1 VIVGFANPLRPIE
14 NLLTSLLEWFHGTAG
29 LSWAWSIVALVVLV
43 RIVLVPVMI
52 RQIHSMQN
60 LQAHAPEMKEIQQ
73 RWKHDKQRQNEE
85 LMKFYRE
92 NKINPASSCLPIVLQ
107 IPIFISL
114 FYVLKDFEREIF
126 PNYPGSSLEF
136 LGLVDITQSTVESW
150 GPLLLAI
157 YVASQ
162 LTSSYYMSIS
172 MQKAQRILMM
182 VLPIVFIPFIL
193 RFPAGLMLYWMTTNL
208 WTTGQ
213 GFVTRRLMP
222 RPNAGIAG
230 PKRSS
235 RTAPKEEP
243 MPAAQ
248 KAKQQPGQKQAR
260 SESADGAG
268 RPVAGPPRRVKRKRS
283 GGGRRR

>member
-1 VIVGFANPLRPIE
+1 MILGFSNPLKPLE
-14 NLLTSLLEWFHGTAG
+14 DVLTSILEWLHGSVG

-43 RIVLVPVMI
+43 RIVLVPVMV

-73 RWKHDKQRQNEE
+73 RWKHDRQRQNEE

-92 NKINPASSCLPIVLQ
+92 NKINPAASCLPILLQ

-136 LGLVDITQSTVESW
+136 LGLVDITAPTIESW
-150 GPLLLAI
+150 GPVLLVI

-162 LTSSYYMSIS
+162 LTSSYYMSAS
-172 MQKAQRILMM
+172 MQKAQRILML

-193 RFPAGLMLYWMTTNL
+193 RFPSGLMIYWMTTNL

-222 RPNAGIAG
+222 RPVTGAA
-230 PKRSS
+230 KKSS
-235 RTAPKEEP
+235 RTPPKDEP
-243 MPAAQ
+243 KPASQATRRG
-248 KAKQQPGQKQAR
+248 GQGAAD
-260 SESADGAG
+260 SGTADGSSRA
-268 RPVAGPPRRVKRKRS
+268 VAGPPRRVKRKRS

>member
-1 VIVGFANPLRPIE
+1 VILGFSNPLKPLE
-14 NLLTSLLEWFHGTAG
+14 DVLTSILEWLHGSVG

-43 RIVLVPVMI
+43 RIVLVPVMV

-73 RWKHDKQRQNEE
+73 RWKHDRQRQNEE

-92 NKINPASSCLPIVLQ
+92 NKINPAASCLPILLQ

-136 LGLVDITQSTVESW
+136 LGLVDITAPTIESW
-150 GPLLLAI
+150 GPVLLVI

-162 LTSSYYMSIS
+162 LTSSYYMSAS
-172 MQKAQRILMM
+172 MQKAQRILML

-193 RFPAGLMLYWMTTNL
+193 RFPSGLMIYWMTTNL

-222 RPNAGIAG
+222 RPVTGAA
-230 PKRSS
+230 KKSS
-235 RTAPKEEP
+235 RTPPKDEP
-243 MPAAQ
+243 KPASQA
-248 KAKQQPGQKQAR
+248 ARRGGQGA
-260 SESADGAG
+260 ADSGTADVSS
-268 RPVAGPPRRVKRKRS
+268 RAVAGPPRRVKRKRS

>member
-1 VIVGFANPLRPIE
+1 MILGFSNPLKPLE
-14 NLLTSLLEWFHGTAG
+14 DVLTSILEWLHGSVG

-43 RIVLVPVMI
+43 RIVLVPVMV

-73 RWKHDKQRQNEE
+73 RWKHDRQRQNEE

-92 NKINPASSCLPIVLQ
+92 NKINPAASCLPILLQ

-136 LGLVDITQSTVESW
+136 LGLVDITAPTIESW
-150 GPLLLAI
+150 GPVLLLI

-172 MQKAQRILMM
+172 MQKAQRILML
-182 VLPIVFIPFIL
+182 VLPIVFIPFVL

-222 RPNAGIAG
+222 RAVTATA
-230 PKRSS
+230 KRSS
-235 RTAPKEEP
+235 RTPAKDEPK
-243 MPAAQ
+243 PAAEG
-248 KAKQQPGQKQAR
+248 ANRRGGQAAAGA
-260 SESADGAG
+260 ADGSG
-268 RPVAGPPRRVKRKRS
+268 RAVAGPPRRVKRKRS

>member
-1 VIVGFANPLRPIE
+1 
-14 NLLTSLLEWFHGTAG
+14 
-29 LSWAWSIVALVVLV
+29 
-43 RIVLVPVMI
+43 
-52 RQIHSMQN
+52 
-60 LQAHAPEMKEIQQ
+60 
-73 RWKHDKQRQNEE
+73 
-85 LMKFYRE
+85 MKFYRE

-114 FYVLKDFEREIF
+114 FYVLKDFEKEIF

-136 LGLVDITQSTVESW
+136 LGLVDITQPTIESW
-150 GPLLLAI
+150 GPVLLLV

-172 MQKAQRILMM
+172 MQKAQRILMLI
-182 VLPIVFIPFIL
+182 LPIVFIPFVL
-193 RFPAGLMLYWMTTNL
+193 RFPAGLMIYWMTTNL

-222 RPNAGIAG
+222 RPDLSAL
-230 PKRSS
+230 KRSS
-235 RTAPKEEP
+235 RTPPKEEP
-243 MPAAQ
+243 APTDAVAQ
-248 KAKQQPGQKQAR
+248 RSGKQQ
-260 SESADGAG
+260 SAKSAEGSGPG

>member
-1 VIVGFANPLRPIE
+1 MILVFNPLRPIE
-14 NLLTSLLEWFHGTAG
+14 DLLTNLLEWFHSTAG

-43 RIVLVPVMI
+43 RIVLVPVMV

-73 RWKHDKQRQNEE
+73 RWKHDRQRQNEE

-92 NKINPASSCLPIVLQ
+92 NKINPAASCLPIVLQ

-126 PNYPGSSLEF
+126 PSYPGSSLEF
-136 LGLVDITQSTVESW
+136 LGLVDITAPTIESW
-150 GPLLLAI
+150 GPVLLLI

-162 LTSSYYMSIS
+162 LTSSYYMSAS
-172 MQKAQRILMM
+172 MQKAQRILLL
-182 VLPIVFIPFIL
+182 VLPIVFIPFVL

-222 RPNAGIAG
+222 RAVTAAA
-230 PKRSS
+230 KRSS
-235 RTAPKEEP
+235 RTPAKDEP
-243 MPAAQ
+243 TPAAQ
-248 KAKQQPGQKQAR
+248 GANRRGGQGAV
-260 SESADGAG
+260 ESADGSG
-268 RPVAGPPRRVKRKRS
+268 RTVAGPPRRVKRKRS

>member
-1 VIVGFANPLRPIE
+1 MILGFTNPLKPLE
-14 NLLTSLLEWFHGTAG
+14 DVLTSILEWLHGTAG

-43 RIVLVPVMI
+43 RIVLVPVMV

-73 RWKHDKQRQNEE
+73 RWKHDRQRQNEE

-92 NKINPASSCLPIVLQ
+92 NKINPAASCLPIVLQ

-136 LGLVDITQSTVESW
+136 LGLVDITEPTIESW
-150 GPLLLAI
+150 GPVLLI
-157 YVASQ
+157 VYVASQ
-162 LTSSYYMSIS
+162 LTSSYYMAAS

-182 VLPIVFIPFIL
+182 VLPIVFIPFVL
-193 RFPAGLMLYWMTTNL
+193 RFPAGLMIYWMTTNL

-222 RPNAGIAG
+222 RPNLDA
-230 PKRSS
+230 KRSS
-235 RTAPKEEP
+235 RTPAKDEPKP
-243 MPAAQ
+243 PPQ
-248 KAKQQPGQKQAR
+248 KAKQGTGQKEPAPQ
-260 SESADGAG
+260 SADGTTRA
-268 RPVAGPPRRVKRKRS
+268 VAGPPRRVKRKRS

>member
-1 VIVGFANPLRPIE
+1 MILGFSNPLKPLEDI
-14 NLLTSLLEWFHGTAG
+14 LTSILEWLHGSVG

-43 RIVLVPVMI
+43 RIVLVPVMV

-73 RWKHDKQRQNEE
+73 RWKHDRQRQNEE
-85 LMKFYRE
+85 LMKFYRD
-92 NKINPASSCLPIVLQ
+92 NKINPAASCLPILLQ

-136 LGLVDITQSTVESW
+136 LGLVDITAPTIESW
-150 GPLLLAI
+150 GPVLLLI

-172 MQKAQRILMM
+172 MQKAQRILML
-182 VLPIVFIPFIL
+182 VLPIVFIPFVL

-222 RPNAGIAG
+222 RPNLEAA
-230 PKRSS
+230 KRTS
-235 RTAPKEEP
+235 RTPAKDEPKP
-243 MPAAQ
+243 PPQ
-248 KAKQQPGQKQAR
+248 KAKQGTGQKEPAPQ
-260 SESADGAG
+260 SADGTTRA
-268 RPVAGPPRRVKRKRS
+268 VAGPPRRVKRKRS

>member
-1 VIVGFANPLRPIE
+1 MIVGFTNPLRPIE
-14 NLLTSLLEWFHGTAG
+14 NLLTSLLEWFHGTVG

-73 RWKHDKQRQNEE
+73 RWKHDRQRQNEE

-126 PNYPGSSLEF
+126 PSYPGSSLEF
-136 LGLVDITQSTVESW
+136 LGLVDITQPTIESW
-150 GPLLLAI
+150 GPVLLFV

-172 MQKAQRILMM
+172 MQKAQRILML

-193 RFPAGLMLYWMTTNL
+193 RFPAGLMIYWMTTNL

-222 RPNAGIAG
+222 RPDTSAL
-230 PKRSS
+230 KRSS
-235 RTAPKEEP
+235 RTPPKDEPVPTEEP
-243 MPAAQ
+243 KQ
-248 KAKQQPGQKQAR
+248 RSGKQQPAKP
-260 SESADGAG
+260 ADGSG

>member
-1 VIVGFANPLRPIE
+1 VIVGFNPLRPIE
-14 NLLTSLLEWFHGTAG
+14 DLLTNLLEWFHGSVG
-29 LSWAWSIVALVVLV
+29 LTWAWSIVALVVLV
-43 RIVLVPVMI
+43 RIVLVPVTV

-92 NKINPASSCLPIVLQ
+92 NKINPAASCLPIVLQ
-107 IPIFISL
+107 IPIFIAL

-126 PNYPGSSLEF
+126 PNYPESSLEF
-136 LGLVDITQSTVESW
+136 LGLVDITEPTIDGW
-150 GPLLLAI
+150 GPLLLVV

-162 LTSSYYMSIS
+162 LTSSYYMSTS
-172 MQKAQRILMM
+172 MQKAQRILLL

-193 RFPAGLMLYWMTTNL
+193 NFPAGLMVYWLTTNL

-222 RPNAGIAG
+222 KPVLATAE
-230 PKRSS
+230 KRSS
-235 RTAPKEEP
+235 RTPPKDAPKPE
-243 MPAAQ
+243 
-248 KAKQQPGQKQAR
+248 AKGSGSGAK
-260 SESADGAG
+260 DGAAG
-268 RPVAGPPRRVKRKRS
+268 GAPVVAGPPRRVKRKRS

>member
-1 VIVGFANPLRPIE
+1 
-14 NLLTSLLEWFHGTAG
+14 
-29 LSWAWSIVALVVLV
+29 
-43 RIVLVPVMI
+43 

-73 RWKHDKQRQNEE
+73 RWKHDRQRQNEE

-126 PNYPGSSLEF
+126 PSYPGSSLEF
-136 LGLVDITQSTVESW
+136 LGLVDITQPTIESW
-150 GPLLLAI
+150 GPLLLAV

-193 RFPAGLMLYWMTTNL
+193 RFPAGLMIYWMTTNL

-222 RPNAGIAG
+222 RPNVGAAA
-230 PKRSS
+230 PRRSS
-235 RTAPKEEP
+235 RTASKEEP
-243 MPAAQ
+243 QPAASN
-248 KAKQQPGQKQAR
+248 AKRQSGQKQPKP
-260 SESADGAG
+260 ESADGAA
-268 RPVAGPPRRVKRKRS
+268 RTVAGPPRRVKRKRS

>member
-1 VIVGFANPLRPIE
+1 VIVGFNPLKPIE
-14 NLLTSLLEWFHGTAG
+14 DLLTSLLEWFHGTAG

-43 RIVLVPVMI
+43 RIVLVPVTV

-107 IPIFISL
+107 IPIFIAL
-114 FYVLKDFEREIF
+114 FYVLRDFEDEIF
-126 PNYPGSSLEF
+126 PQYPESTLEF
-136 LGLVDITQSTVESW
+136 LGLVDITEPTIDGW
-150 GPLLLAI
+150 GPVLLVV

-162 LTSSYYMSIS
+162 LTSSYYMSSS
-172 MQKAQRILMM
+172 MQRAQRILLM

-193 RFPAGLMLYWMTTNL
+193 NFPAGLMVYWLTTNL

-222 RPNAGIAG
+222 KPVTDTGE
-230 PKRSS
+230 KRSS
-235 RTAPKEEP
+235 RTPPKDAPKETP
-243 MPAAQ
+243 APAA
-248 KAKQQPGQKQAR
+248 KAGASK
-260 SESADGAG
+260 DGA
-268 RPVAGPPRRVKRKRS
+268 PVVAGPPRRVKRKRS

>member
-1 VIVGFANPLRPIE
+1 MILGFSNPLKPLE
-14 NLLTSLLEWFHGTAG
+14 DVLTSILEWLHGSVG

-43 RIVLVPVMI
+43 RIVLVPVMV

-73 RWKHDKQRQNEE
+73 RWKHDRQRQNEE

-92 NKINPASSCLPIVLQ
+92 NKINPAASCLPILLQ

-136 LGLVDITQSTVESW
+136 LGLVDITAPTIESW
-150 GPLLLAI
+150 GPVLLVI

-162 LTSSYYMSIS
+162 LTSSYYMSAS
-172 MQKAQRILMM
+172 MQKAQRILML

-193 RFPAGLMLYWMTTNL
+193 RFPSGLMIYWMTTNL

-222 RPNAGIAG
+222 RPVTGAA
-230 PKRSS
+230 KKSS
-235 RTAPKEEP
+235 RTPPKDEP
-243 MPAAQ
+243 KPASHA
-248 KAKQQPGQKQAR
+248 ARRGGQGAAD
-260 SESADGAG
+260 SGTADGSSRA
-268 RPVAGPPRRVKRKRS
+268 VAGPPRRVKRKRS

>member
-1 VIVGFANPLRPIE
+1 MILGLANPLKPIE
-14 NLLTSLLEWFHGTAG
+14 DLLTSLLEWFHGTVG

-43 RIVLVPVMI
+43 RIVLVPVMV

-73 RWKHDKQRQNEE
+73 RWKHDRARQNEE

-126 PNYPGSSLEF
+126 PSYPGSSLEF
-136 LGLVDITQSTVESW
+136 LGLVDITQPTIESW
-150 GPLLLAI
+150 GPLLLVV
-157 YVASQ
+157 YVVSQ
-162 LTSSYYMSIS
+162 LTSSYYMSVS
-172 MQKAQRILMM
+172 MQKAQRILML

-193 RFPAGLMLYWMTTNL
+193 RFPAGLMIYWMTTNL

-222 RPNAGIAG
+222 RPNLETA
-230 PKRSS
+230 KRTS
-235 RTAPKEEP
+235 RTPAKDEP
-243 MPAAQ
+243 SPPQAS
-248 KAKQQPGQKQAR
+248 KKQPGGKAQPSQAADGQAR
-260 SESADGAG
+260 A
-268 RPVAGPPRRVKRKRS
+268 VAGPPRRVKRKRS

>member
-1 VIVGFANPLRPIE
+1 VILGLTNPLKPLE
-14 NLLTSLLEWFHGTAG
+14 DLLTSILEWLHGSAG

-43 RIVLVPVMI
+43 RIVLVPVMV

-73 RWKHDKQRQNEE
+73 RWKHDRQRQNEE

-114 FYVLKDFEREIF
+114 FYVLKDFEREVWNQ
-126 PNYPGSSLEF
+126 PQYHGSSLDF
-136 LGLVDITQSTVESW
+136 LGLVNITQPTIESW
-150 GPLLLAI
+150 GPLLLAV

-182 VLPIVFIPFIL
+182 VLPIVFIPFVL
-193 RFPAGLMLYWMTTNL
+193 RFPAGLMIYWMTTNL

-222 RPNAGIAG
+222 RPNTAE
-230 PKRSS
+230 KRSS
-235 RTAPKEEP
+235 RTPAKDEPKP
-243 MPAAQ
+243 STQ
-248 KAKQQPGQKQAR
+248 KAKQGTGQKPTAQP
-260 SESADGAG
+260 ADGNT
-268 RPVAGPPRRVKRKRS
+268 RTVAGPPRRVKRKRS

>member
-1 VIVGFANPLRPIE
+1 MIVGFANPLRPIE

-126 PNYPGSSLEF
+126 PSYPGSSLEF
-136 LGLVDITQSTVESW
+136 LGLVDITEPTIDSW
-150 GPLLLAI
+150 GPVLLVI

-172 MQKAQRILMM
+172 MQKAQRILLL

-193 RFPAGLMLYWMTTNL
+193 RFPAGLMIYWMTTNL

-222 RPNAGIAG
+222 KPDLAAL
-230 PKRSS
+230 KRSS
-235 RTAPKEEP
+235 RTPPKDEPAP
-243 MPAAQ
+243 AQ
-248 KAKQQPGQKQAR
+248 TSKGRAGQKQPAQP
-260 SESADGAG
+260 ADGSG
-268 RPVAGPPRRVKRKRS
+268 RVVAGPPRRVKRKRS

>member
-1 VIVGFANPLRPIE
+1 VILGFNPLRPIE
-14 NLLTSLLEWFHGTAG
+14 DLLTSLLEWFHGSVG
-29 LSWAWSIVALVVLV
+29 LTWAWSIVALVVLV
-43 RIVLVPVMI
+43 RIVLVPVTV

-92 NKINPASSCLPIVLQ
+92 NKINPAASCLPIVLQ
-107 IPIFISL
+107 IPIFIAL
-114 FYVLKDFEREIF
+114 FYVLKDFEKEIF
-126 PNYPGSSLEF
+126 PTYPESSLEF
-136 LGLVDITQSTVESW
+136 LGLVDITEPTIDGW
-150 GPLLLAI
+150 GPLLLVV

-162 LTSSYYMSIS
+162 LTSSYYMSTS
-172 MQKAQRILMM
+172 MQKAQRILLL

-193 RFPAGLMLYWMTTNL
+193 NFPAGLMVYWLTTNL

-222 RPNAGIAG
+222 KPMLPTAE
-230 PKRSS
+230 KRSS
-235 RTAPKEEP
+235 RTPPKDAPAPE
-243 MPAAQ
+243 
-248 KAKQQPGQKQAR
+248 AKGSGAG
-260 SESADGAG
+260 SNDGATDG
-268 RPVAGPPRRVKRKRS
+268 APVVAGPPRRVKRKRS